1 MEPLLR
7 RIDKT
12 GHLLW
17 GFTFDAHGQ
26 AKRAD
31 FQVADLAIEQ
41 LPHQVGGLLAVE
53 RARAVLA
60 PANFF
65 DVCTDAHARIVSQ
78 ARATLRP

>member
-7 RIDKT
+7 RIDET

-31 FQVADLAIEQ
+31 FQVADLAIEH
-41 LPHQVGGLLAVE
+41 LPHQVGRLLAIE
-53 RARAVLA
+53 RSRAILA

-65 DVCTDAHARIVSQ
+65 DVYTDAHAWIVSQ
-78 ARATLRP
+78 ARATLHT